1 MESNN
6 FSSNF
11 LILFTIIGVLVFV
24 SEYKNSDTTIVV
36 ESDEIER
43 YDTVLTDTLQ
53 DVIVLEEPPITAGV
67 DGRNVLDI
75 IVSNANK
82 YVGVKEQGGNN
93 RGKMVEYFLR
103 VVGLGSGHPWCT
115 AFVCTVLFESGV
127 KNPMSGWTPSLSS
140 HKSGKRI
147 ENKQAEPGMVITLY
161 YSHLKREGHS
171 GIIVE
176 RDNKDLLCVEG
187 NTTIRGTRET
197 TDGKDGVNVILRPIE
212 SIHRVILFE
221 EKI

>member
-1 MESNN
+1 MENNN

-11 LILFTIIGVLVFV
+11 LVLFIIVGILVFV
-24 SEYKNSDTTIVV
+24 SEYKNVDVV
-36 ESDEIER
+36 NDIE
-43 YDTVLTDTLQ
+43 YKEVLSLDTVSLDTVKEVVVIEVSPPVEEVSVLT
-53 DVIVLEEPPITAGV
+53 A
-67 DGRNVLDI
+67 

-82 YVGVKEQGGNN
+82 YVGVREQGGNN

-103 VVGLGSGHPWCT
+103 VVGLGAGHPWCT

-127 KNPMSGWTPSLSS
+127 QNPMSGWTPNLST
-140 HKSGKRI
+140 HKSGRRI
-147 ENKQAEPGMVITLY
+147 EKTQSEPGMVITLY
-161 YSHLKREGHS
+161 YPHLKREGHS

-176 RDNKDLLCVEG
+176 RHKKDLLCVEG

-197 TDGKDGVNVILRPIE
+197 TDGKDGVNAILRPIE

-221 EKI
+221 NKI

>member
-1 MESNN
+1 MENNN

-11 LILFTIIGVLVFV
+11 LVLFIIVGILVFV
-24 SEYKNSDTTIVV
+24 SEYKNVDVV
-36 ESDEIER
+36 NDIE
-43 YDTVLTDTLQ
+43 YKEVLSLDTVSLDTVKEVVVIEVSPPVEEVSVLTT
-53 DVIVLEEPPITAGV
+53 
-67 DGRNVLDI
+67 

-82 YVGVKEQGGNN
+82 YVGVREQGGNN

-103 VVGLGSGHPWCT
+103 VVGLGAGHPWCT

-127 KNPMSGWTPSLSS
+127 QNPMSGWTPSLSS

-176 RDNKDLLCVEG
+176 RHKKDFLCVEG

-197 TDGKDGVNVILRPIE
+197 NDGKDGVNTILRPIE

-221 EKI
+221 NKI